1 MGEGG
6 GEFPPKKVQSD
17 SADFPAKKL
26 ARQLD
31 FTAGF
36 GGVSSGGVLLPE
48 HPQSTHGMGVALSS
62 AAVDAVTQQQQQQQI
77 KPQMVATTP
86 VAAAAQSPPLST
98 ASSRVV

>member
-1 MGEGG
+1 MEEGEG

-17 SADFPAKKL
+17 TADFPAKKL

-36 GGVSSGGVLLPE
+36 GGVSSGGVVLPE
-48 HPQSTHGMGVALSS
+48 HPQSTHGMGVASTS
-62 AAVDAVTQQQQQQQI
+62 AAAVTQQQQQQQI

>member
-1 MGEGG
+1 MGEGEG

-36 GGVSSGGVLLPE
+36 GGVSSGGVVLPE
-48 HPQSTHGMGVALSS
+48 HPQSTQGIGVASS
-62 AAVDAVTQQQQQQQI
+62 LAAAAAVTQQQQQQI
-77 KPQMVATTP
+77 KPQVVATTT
-86 VAAAAQSPPLST
+86 VAAAQSPALTTTFP
-98 ASSRVV
+98 RVV